1 MSTSLPCLDSSFLRI
16 LISVNDNMGPNSM
29 QEIIRSRVLHDT
41 METYEE
47 GDSCT
52 NSQPQQLIKQGGQ
65 LHALAHG
72 WGPQVPIR

>member
-65 LHALAHG
+65 LHALAHR